1 MNPETEFWFIL
12 QKAEQ
17 RSVQQALFC
26 FADDRH
32 KMTIIHHSCLN
43 MLSSLDGKVGDGF
56 ENMIR
61 ESKEE
66 PEKDNDN

>member
-1 MNPETEFWFIL
+1 
-12 QKAEQ
+12 
-17 RSVQQALFC
+17 
-26 FADDRH
+26 
-32 KMTIIHHSCLN
+32 